1 MTTTPLRSPLREAI
15 RAALVSA
22 TTLAACGQAMAQE
35 PAPAT
40 TLDRIEVTGSRIRQ
54 VETETAAPV
63 LIITREAIEKQGFN
77 SVADIL
83 QNITSAGSPALSR
96 TTPLLSGEAV
106 GGSYIDLRN
115 LGPNRTLVLVNGK
128 RLGISTGGLQDI
140 AQIPVAMIERI
151 EVLKDGAST
160 IYGSDAIAGVVNL
173 ITRRNL
179 DGMRASVYSGQY
191 SQGDGQRDVYDVA
204 IGFGNDKGSVT
215 VGAEYSNEDPVWAR
229 DRWFSAARY
238 PIGEGAPPK
247 PGGESGTTQYG
258 QFNVP
263 GLGNFTLRR
272 DTPGL
277 DPRDFDSY
285 RPVDTAVDISFPVQQ
300 STLMSGI
307 ERKSVFVSADY
318 DLSERLRFTGDLLYS
333 DRESF
338 TQNAGYPYSSGLFG
352 TPLSIDSH
360 YNPVGNQSD
369 YATPTAVNFTRRTW
383 EVPRANHMALTT
395 YRFSGALSGTFD
407 LGGRSWDWDV
417 GHMYNQNKGVR
428 VSTGNLNIAAVRM
441 ALGPSFL
448 NGQGVVQCGT
458 PDDPIPLGTSQGEC
472 TPWNP
477 LVPFEYAQPGDGSAL
492 DPQVRQF
499 IHPVGQ
505 ALSMTKTQDYFA
517 NLTGTL
523 LTLPAGDLAIAVG
536 IEHRKEY
543 GEFSPDA
550 LAQSGGS
557 TDLAA
562 GPTAG
567 GYSLDEIYAEAQIP
581 LLAEV
586 PFAKELTLSA
596 ATRYSDY
603 DTFGDT
609 TNSKLGI
616 KWKPFESL
624 LIRSTWAEGFRAPNV
639 SNLYGGASQTFPTY
653 TDSCDSSFGA
663 ARGNARCL
671 EDVPAGFRQ
680 PANDADGIANGPG
693 TQTPIPFVSGSNPD
707 LTPESSES
715 MTLGFVYSPSFA
727 AGLNLSLDWWNVR
740 IDNTIVADTVT
751 QVLDDCYLRGIE
763 SRCNATTGS
772 RFQRDAA
779 TGAIL
784 NFITAPINVGYVET
798 EGFDLDVNY
807 RLSTPLGTFSASWLS
822 TYISRL
828 ELKTDNLVGNPPQQQ
843 NGLASSAG
851 SNFRIRSNLNLGW
864 ERGAWGVSWGMRYY
878 SGVKEQC
885 TSFVDLCSLPDYQAP
900 WTGGRK
906 RPMHERPSTT
916 FHDVQV
922 RYQAPWNATI
932 TLGANNVFENYG
944 PPMYQQ
950 PSSGYS
956 YYGGY
961 DIGRFVY
968 MKYQQR
974 F

>member
-1 MTTTPLRSPLREAI
+1 MKISPLRDAI
-15 RAALVSA
+15 HAALVA
-22 TTLAACGQAMAQE
+22 GTAFAACGPAFAQQAAD
-35 PAPAT
+35 AT

-54 VETETAAPV
+54 VESETAAPV
-63 LIITREAIEKQGFN
+63 QIITREQIEKQGFN
-77 SVADIL
+77 SVADLL

-96 TTPLLSGEAV
+96 TSPLLSGEAV

-128 RLGISTGGLQDI
+128 RLGITTGGLQDL
-140 AQIPVAMIERI
+140 AQIPVAMIERV

-179 DGMRASVYSGQY
+179 EGMRASVYSGQY

-204 IGFGNDKGSVT
+204 IGFGNDRGSVT
-215 VGAEYSNEDPVWAR
+215 VGAEYTREDPVWAR

-238 PIGEGAPPK
+238 PMGEGAPPK

-258 QFNVP
+258 LLIVP
-263 GLGNFTLRR
+263 GRGSFTLRR

-277 DPRDFDSY
+277 DPGDFDSF
-285 RPVDTAVDISFPVQQ
+285 RAVNGSDISFPVQQ
-300 STLMSGI
+300 STLLSGI
-307 ERKSVFVSADY
+307 ERKSVFVNAEY
-318 DLSERLRFTGDLLYS
+318 DLGERLRFSGDLLYS

-352 TPLSIDSH
+352 TPMSIDSY
-360 YNPVGNQSD
+360 YNPVGNQSGD
-369 YATPTAVNFTRRTW
+369 PDPTAVNFTRRGW
-383 EVPRANHMALTT
+383 EVPRENHMGLATF
-395 YRFSGALSGTFD
+395 RFSGALSGSFD
-407 LGGRSWDWDV
+407 LGGRAWDWDV
-417 GHMYNQNKGVR
+417 GYMHNQNKGVR

-441 ALGPSFL
+441 AVGPSFL
-448 NGQGVVQCGT
+448 NGQGIVQCGT
-458 PDDPIPLGTSQGEC
+458 PDNPIPLGTSQGEC

-477 LVPFEYAQPGDGSAL
+477 LVPFGYARPGDGSAL
-492 DPQVRQF
+492 DPKVRQF
-499 IHPVGQ
+499 IHPVGH
-505 ALSMTKTQDYFA
+505 ALSMTRTQDYFA
-517 NLTGTL
+517 NITGTL
-523 LTLPAGDLAIAVG
+523 TTLPAGDLAIAMGV
-536 IEHRKEY
+536 EHRREY

-550 LAQSGGS
+550 LAQTGGS

-567 GYSLDEIYAEAQIP
+567 GYSLDEIFVEAQIP
-581 LLAEV
+581 LLADV
-586 PFAKELTLSA
+586 PFARELTLSA

-609 TNSKLGI
+609 TNSKLGL
-616 KWKPFESL
+616 KWKPVDSL
-624 LIRSTWAEGFRAPNV
+624 LIRSTWAEGFRAPSV
-639 SNLYGGASQTFPTY
+639 SNLYGGASQTFPFY
-653 TDSCDSSFGA
+653 TDPCDTSFGP
-663 ARGNARCL
+663 ARGNARCNQ
-671 EDVPAGFRQ
+671 DVPVDFRQ

-693 TQTPIPFVSGSNPD
+693 TQSPIPFVAGSNPD
-707 LTPESSES
+707 LTPESSRS
-715 MTLGFVYSPSFA
+715 TTLGFVYSPTFA
-727 AGLNLSLDWWNVR
+727 PGLNLALDWWNIR
-740 IDNTIVADTVT
+740 IDNTITADTVT

-772 RFQRDAA
+772 RFERDPA

-784 NFITAPINVGYVET
+784 SFVTAPVNVGHVET
-798 EGFDLDVNY
+798 EGFDLDINY
-807 RLSTPLGTFSASWLS
+807 RISTRLGDFSASWLS

-828 ELKTDNLVGNPPQQQ
+828 ELKTDNLQSNPPQQQ
-843 NGLASSAG
+843 NGIASSLG

-864 ERGAWGVSWGMRYY
+864 ERGAWGASWGMRYY

-885 TSFVDLCSLPDYQAP
+885 TSFADLCSLPDYQAP
-900 WTGGRK
+900 WTGGKKLR
-906 RPMHERPSTT
+906 MHERPSTT
-916 FHDVQV
+916 FHDVQM
-922 RYQAPWNATI
+922 RYLAPWNATI
-932 TLGANNVFENYG
+932 TIGANNVFGNYG